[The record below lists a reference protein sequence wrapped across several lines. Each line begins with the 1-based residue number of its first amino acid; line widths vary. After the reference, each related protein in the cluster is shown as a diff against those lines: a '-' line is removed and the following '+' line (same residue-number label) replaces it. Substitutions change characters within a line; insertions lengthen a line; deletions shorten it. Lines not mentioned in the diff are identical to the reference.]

1 MSPSAAVAVAVAVA
15 RRSCLPLGRVDQ
27 QTSTREPANHGAR
40 SRQCQACALGTPYA
54 TQLRARP
61 CIQTDTTT
69 DDRRALCDAPHAYTY
84 TPTGVPYTAHLR
96 LAHRCAAL
104 TCSPLNPASSRYR
117 HGSRPPFTPPRIIP
131 DSYVPT
137 PPDSGVLCCSGT
149 LPAWATLFDKAD
161 AKVMCPSPQARPQAH
176 VRLQQVSGTPG
187 SAASPRPSSSHQPIW
202 QSPAARAHCS
212 TQATLLS
219 PRAHCDLTRRNCSS
233 RPCHVVSRNAP
244 LPRRPASCKASNFF
258 LAHRG
263 PSRDAGRAAPPRPRS
278 FTASLHNFGVAARPW
293 LALWL
298 PRVKGIHSL
307 GDQTVLHYSMET
319 SSLARKVQSRGLSM
333 ACTLRLGVPC
343 SSSSHNCFRLAP
355 RDAGMASAF
364 KPWAKVAPA
373 SGNPDAGAA
382 CPCPACPARPSLA
395 TRSPTRSPGA
405 LPLSNG
411 SSSCSE
417 CLVSVGHRSRAFALR
432 HA

>member
-1 MSPSAAVAVAVAVA
+1 MPFPTGAPSGSCASPAGEWHSGVSSFSSAIIITSANLAKSGRTRSLQYSGHAAV
-15 RRSCLPLGRVDQ
+15 S
-27 QTSTREPANHGAR
+27 H
-40 SRQCQACALGTPYA
+40 
-54 TQLRARP
+54 
-61 CIQTDTTT
+61 
-69 DDRRALCDAPHAYTY
+69 AP
-84 TPTGVPYTAHLR
+84 
-96 LAHRCAAL
+96 
-104 TCSPLNPASSRYR
+104 
-117 HGSRPPFTPPRIIP
+117 
-131 DSYVPT
+131 
-137 PPDSGVLCCSGT
+137 
-149 LPAWATLFDKAD
+149 
-161 AKVMCPSPQARPQAH
+161 
-176 VRLQQVSGTPG
+176 
-187 SAASPRPSSSHQPIW
+187 ASPR
-202 QSPAARAHCS
+202 AAGMP
-212 TQATLLS
+212 